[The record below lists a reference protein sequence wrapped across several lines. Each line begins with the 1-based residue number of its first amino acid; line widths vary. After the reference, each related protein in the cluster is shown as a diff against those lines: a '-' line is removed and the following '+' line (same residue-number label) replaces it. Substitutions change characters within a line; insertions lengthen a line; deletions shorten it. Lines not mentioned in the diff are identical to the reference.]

1 MIQMLEIY
9 LILDEHH
16 DICLKVFMLDLYLHV
31 HDGSNLTSPNT
42 VLFQKLLQWN
52 IIFNSVSF

>member
-9 LILDEHH
+9 SILNEHY
-16 DICLKVFMLDLYLHV
+16 DICLKVFILDLYLNV

-42 VLFQKLLQWN
+42 VLFQKLLPWN
-52 IIFNSVSF
+52 IIFNNVSF